1 MTDLNV
7 LLAVLSANS
16 YRQGVG
22 TSGQVERP
30 SDVEQIGSII
40 DANSGLEAY
49 AFRYGGPNG
58 QIIISFAG
66 TDSDDIFGDALIDVQ
81 LAFGN
86 RAQQL
91 YLAASFY
98 EQIKAAYGSN
108 IIFTGHSL
116 GGGIA
121 ALMGL
126 FFDKQAVTFDPA
138 PFRLS
143 ATPSM
148 ARDINLYL
156 RRAGFPI
163 DDDLASYEATVI
175 PLGTAVAGSP
185 EWISAILLDQ
195 AYPFYIPRETNVT
208 AVVTEGEFLTDG
220 IGLTPALLNQ
230 LRIYS
235 GSLQVVYHGAAGTL
249 GGAIE
254 EGGRLHSIQLLAT
267 LLAEPALQDLSIQL
281 PTLVETLL
289 TRSLGPSP
297 ILVRLLNNHI
307 SSATSD
313 TLGKFAADLQRL
325 TGNAGVAQMTTGIRD
340 ALLVAATEYY
350 YFKPPA
356 DADHLFSI
364 AGGGLHFQ
372 YGDIGAGR
380 YQSRQLLADA
390 VTSTLTPDE
399 QARAAGLAS
408 QNAWH
413 IQSGT
418 NPLLWVA
425 NASDPQNDAAIG
437 GIGND
442 SIDAG
447 AGNDIII
454 GGAGNDSLAGGA
466 GLDTL
471 IDGGGGDDTLW
482 GGNGA
487 DNLYGD
493 AGADTLV
500 GGAGDDNL
508 YGGAGNDTLVG
519 SGGDDH
525 VSAGIGKDVPNG
537 GRRRRRFGTRRPW
550 HATRTHRGH
559 ATRRGDRRRQADGGT
574 DRDGC
579 IGETTMGRSRR

>member
-1 MTDLNV
+1 M
-7 LLAVLSANS
+7 SAL
-16 YRQGVG
+16 R
-22 TSGQVERP
+22 
-30 SDVEQIGSII
+30 I
-40 DANSGLEAY
+40 
-49 AFRYGGPNG
+49 YGGELQPLQHG
-58 QIIISFAG
+58 IGGA
-66 TDSDDIFGDALIDVQ
+66 
-81 LAFGN
+81 
-86 RAQQL
+86 
-91 YLAASFY
+91 
-98 EQIKAAYGSN
+98 
-108 IIFTGHSL
+108 L
-116 GGGIA
+116 GGGVEESLDLHSVDLLA
-121 ALMGL
+121 AL
-126 FFDKQAVTFDPA
+126 
-138 PFRLS
+138 
-143 ATPSM
+143 ATEPS
-148 ARDINLYL
+148 
-156 RRAGFPI
+156 
-163 DDDLASYEATVI
+163 
-175 PLGTAVAGSP
+175 LG
-185 EWISAILLDQ
+185 
-195 AYPFYIPRETNVT
+195 
-208 AVVTEGEFLTDG
+208 
-220 IGLTPALLNQ
+220 
-230 LRIYS
+230 
-235 GSLQVVYHGAAGTL
+235 
-249 GGAIE
+249 
-254 EGGRLHSIQLLAT
+254 T
-267 LLAEPALQDLSIQL
+267 LLAEL
-281 PTLVETLL
+281 PTLTDTLL
-289 TRSLGPSP
+289 NASLGDTDT
-297 ILVRLLNNHI
+297 LVRLLNRHY
-307 SSATSD
+307 SSATSA
-313 TLGKFAADLQRL
+313 TFGKFAADLGQL
-325 TGNAGVAQMTTGIRD
+325 VGTAGAAQTDTNIRD
-340 ALLVAATEYY
+340 ALITAATEYC
-350 YFKPPA
+350 YFKNPA
-356 DADHLFSI
+356 DATDFFLEEN
-364 AGGGLHFQ
+364 GGLHFK
-372 YGDIGAGR
+372 YSDIGAAR
-380 YQSRQLLADA
+380 YQSRSMLTGA
-390 VTSTLTPDE
+390 VAAMLTPDE

-579 IGETTMGRSRR
+579 IGETTMSRSRR